1 MSRESTPAER
11 VLQARLAAHKKWAI
25 TDPVEGTKAARAAF
39 NDRFANQADQDVK
52 AAGQPP
58 LSDAERS
65 RRADHLRAA
74 YFAGLA
80 LKSAQ
85 ARRKKA
91 APPGAQ
97 PHRES
102 SPEPRQ
108 RAEHIGRPCPNEAA

>member
-1 MSRESTPAER
+1 MPRESTPAER
-11 VLQARLAAHKKWAI
+11 VLQAKLAAHKKWAI

-65 RRADHLRAA
+65 RRAEHLRAA

-91 APPGAQ
+91 APSAA
-97 PHRES
+97 R
-102 SPEPRQ
+102 RQ
-108 RAEHIGRPCPNEAA
+108 LDVPAAEPCPNEAA